1 MSLREVVQRWDQRSP
16 SLLEPGL
23 SDQPSLVATAR
34 LLAERSS
41 GMAEIPAIET
51 IDELASRLREAV
63 DSRTLD
69 CLSKRDWGRA
79 AFALWHGDRP
89 LAAEP
94 QFLEPYLGRLLRKR
108 RRRDVTLLISA
119 YLRAFSNDRPGLA
132 LVSEVLRHLVP
143 NWQWPWAK
151 RHREHQLFDPEQA
164 PGALMDACLG
174 SDEPHAVQT
183 ELGLAHLGSE
193 GLVLAAQLQGLGEP
207 ERALAAGRV
216 AHLRLERQLAWAVGE
231 VGIAPR
237 LCGPLAD
244 ALLRPWL
251 DRPVPEQLKQGLQD
265 FRRRSSSTCRQKA
278 PLISPTSSFVRGS
291 GHRPGSRSR
300 AHARA
305 DGCRSGAVGPFACL
319 GTCSRLSRPSTP
331 STASTRRTTR
341 SAGGAG
347 PSSKSACR
355 NRPHRRSRRTPTSE
369 ASGSCT
375 AIQLLERRRQPDRL
389 RLALGRTQLLAD
401 QVLLDLEDGDQRVGH
416 FRRIDDGR
424 DGPLFAEAALP
435 CLKPMAVGDQ
445 AGDGSPPR
453 RGPRLGGESGRP
465 VSAR

>member
-231 VGIAPR
+231 AGIAPR
-237 LCGPLAD
+237 LRGPLAD

-251 DRPVPEQLKQGLQD
+251 DRPVPEQLKQRIQD
-265 FRRRSSSTCRQKA
+265 FLLKHSGSTAAYCPRSPQLISQVAMPASAKLEHGRMLRPPASGPTKSPNPAWFRRPRPRLQAVAGGARPA
-278 PLISPTSSFVRGS
+278 PLQGGPDPSAEEQ
-291 GHRPGSRSR
+291 RPPITV
-300 AHARA
+300 AM
-305 DGCRSGAVGPFACL
+305 GCRSL
-319 GTCSRLSRPSTP
+319 
-331 STASTRRTTR
+331 
-341 SAGGAG
+341 
-347 PSSKSACR
+347 KS
-355 NRPHRRSRRTPTSE
+355 N
-369 ASGSCT
+369 
-375 AIQLLERRRQPDRL
+375 
-389 RLALGRTQLLAD
+389 AD
-401 QVLLDLEDGDQRVGH
+401 V
-416 FRRIDDGR
+416 
-424 DGPLFAEAALP
+424 
-435 CLKPMAVGDQ
+435 
-445 AGDGSPPR
+445 
-453 RGPRLGGESGRP
+453 P
-465 VSAR
+465 V